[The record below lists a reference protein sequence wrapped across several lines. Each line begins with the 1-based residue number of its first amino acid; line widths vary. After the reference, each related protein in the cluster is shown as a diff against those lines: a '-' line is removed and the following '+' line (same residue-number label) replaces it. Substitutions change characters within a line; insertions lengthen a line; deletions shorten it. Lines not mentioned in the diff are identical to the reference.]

1 MIKSNLGKQG
11 FVLNYNSREEV
22 EKASRWER
30 QDMRSSW
37 QPENREF
44 IFYTNPR
51 SRGKKPEV
59 WACCTKSKASSI
71 LLSTNV

>member
-37 QPENREF
+37 QPENR
-44 IFYTNPR
+44 IHILYKP
-51 SRGKKPEV
+51 KKQR
-59 WACCTKSKASSI
+59 KKA
-71 LLSTNV
+71 